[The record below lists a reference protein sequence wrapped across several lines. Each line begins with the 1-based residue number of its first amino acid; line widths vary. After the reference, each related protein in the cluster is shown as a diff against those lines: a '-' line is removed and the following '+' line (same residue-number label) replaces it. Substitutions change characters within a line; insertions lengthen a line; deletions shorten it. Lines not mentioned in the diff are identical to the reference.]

1 MGNSIYKKVE
11 DRAERE
17 ALKLLG
23 QANADY
29 RNHQVWKL
37 LGINS
42 EDLSGAVEKLSR
54 KARYDLKNLK
64 ALKQD
69 LENKINRQVPEVRMV
84 RASTLAG
91 LQFINHLKV

>member
-29 RNHQVWKL
+29 RNHQVWKI
-37 LGINS
+37 LGINP
-42 EDLSGAVEKLSR
+42 EDLSGAVAKLGR
-54 KARYDLKNLK
+54 KGRYDLKNLK

-69 LENKINRQVPEVRMV
+69 LELQINRQVPEARMV
-84 RASTLAG
+84 RVSSLAG